1 MNGFWYN
8 ASNGC
13 LVCLLYFSYSKCL
26 HSWHSIANFR
36 KIFSYWRGLVN
47 FLCSILIWTF
57 HPSHFTWM
65 NDRPSAPQ
73 GNQCLITHFI
83 ASLGAQQQTNIALL
97 HINVMINWQLSKQDI
112 HWPVS
117 PDHITGSGVDPSR
130 SSIFLLVFKWSQAQV

>member
-1 MNGFWYN
+1 MRRYCNLYVPNFVCTREPCYWSFN
-8 ASNGC
+8 AHTDPIFGGAPWIR
-13 LVCLLYFSYSKCL
+13 K
-26 HSWHSIANFR
+26 SIHPR
-36 KIFSYWRGLVN
+36 KFGNHVTVHWL
-47 FLCSILIWTF
+47 
-57 HPSHFTWM
+57 

-117 PDHITGSGVDPSR
+117 PDRIAGSGVNPSR
-130 SSIFLLVFKWSQAQV
+130 SSIFLLVFK